1 MAFPA
6 HETQPKEDDGPA
18 GTTDQVPPTDAQQ
31 QQQQQDQQI
40 RTPHGPS
47 GISPLLSQLQDLAM
61 QRVLLDRQRQM
72 ILARLAEQQQQQ
84 QQGQHAPPDVS
95 GSPTVKEEEKVGD
108 IPRPKV
114 PVHVLQ
120 DYQIGLTLLHRRG
133 QLQSAY
139 RQSRVEHLLARQE
152 SMEDSYAQLLLWAL
166 ERSSPRTEDEA
177 EILTDLKRLLEAGLV
192 AIQRAM
198 KEPPTFELTD
208 EDHQLD
214 LQLIQLNQLRY
225 TMRDKHNAEG
235 LIDPDEG
242 VRKTLKTRFS
252 SEEKFEDLGL
262 HLSSRLA

>member
-1 MAFPA
+1 
-6 HETQPKEDDGPA
+6 
-18 GTTDQVPPTDAQQ
+18 
-31 QQQQQDQQI
+31 
-40 RTPHGPS
+40 
-47 GISPLLSQLQDLAM
+47 M
-61 QRVLLDRQRQM
+61 QRPDWRSSSSSSSSSKDST
-72 ILARLAEQQQQQ
+72 
-84 QQGQHAPPDVS
+84 APPDVS

-108 IPRPKV
+108 IPRRKV

-139 RQSRVEHLLARQE
+139 RQSRVEYLLARQE
-152 SMEDSYAQLLLWAL
+152 SMKDSYAQLLLWAL

-198 KEPPTFELTD
+198 KEPPTFKLTD
-208 EDHQLD
+208 ED